1 MTAAV
6 VARILKAKGRGMAA
20 RNATGLPVHVAG
32 RWVRKGAAWRAGRHA
47 RWLAGRPGWVGR
59 WRSLSLCLA
68 ERAMAVP
75 KRPTADDRHDCKA
88 AANLVTHDSSSSASV
103 VHCSRAAMVRLARV
117 RSSSVVRGALPL
129 AAELAVELVD
139 R

>member
-20 RNATGLPVHVAG
+20 RNATGLPVHVSG

-47 RWLAGRPGWVGR
+47 RWLAGRPGWGGGGA
-59 WRSLSLCLA
+59 SLCLA
-68 ERAMAVP
+68 ERAVAVP

-103 VHCSRAAMVRLARV
+103 VHCSWAAMVRLARV